1 VHTDAAV
8 TITLREITLRVSV
21 SASLYKTAKVQQ
33 LICKTDW
40 RMHTALEVKHVDS
53 SARVN
58 SNG

>member
-1 VHTDAAV
+1 MHTDAAV
-8 TITLREITLRVSV
+8 NITLKEISLRLNV

-58 SNG
+58 LK